1 MANELKFQPLRLKN
15 RKNFQAL
22 DIDTQNR
29 MFLAGANAAGKPN
42 LLAVFR
48 FLRNLASPGG
58 GFGEARGF
66 PNPHSASVSESPCA
80 PSRLG

>member
-48 FLRNLASPGG
+48 FPRDLASPSSS
-58 GFGEARGF
+58 FGEARGF
-66 PNPHSASVSESPCA
+66 PNSHSTSVSESLCA